1 MPANYHSEKKKKE
14 VNSNA
19 GAGSGEVSRYSF
31 FEGVQVVG
39 RWKKIRRKRV
49 PEPTSGREE
58 RVIILVDSCERYFD
72 RKGVRRY
79 RKSCVAR
86 SPKKGRHTTTKVRK
100 TVAMKI
106 AIEERQGC
114 NTAAS
119 RKKLRVI
126 SERGRVDKAEGF
138 RLHLIQ
144 KCCVGRVT
152 PNRRCVLHTGAD

>member
-31 FEGVQVVG
+31 FEGVQVLG

-49 PEPTSGREE
+49 PQPTSGREE
-58 RVIILVDSCERYFD
+58 RVIVLVDSCERYLD

-86 SPKKGRHTTTKVRK
+86 SLLGVRLIFLEFIVTRCRDVATPSPITKH
-100 TVAMKI
+100 
-106 AIEERQGC
+106 G
-114 NTAAS
+114 
-119 RKKLRVI
+119 
-126 SERGRVDKAEGF
+126 
-138 RLHLIQ
+138 
-144 KCCVGRVT
+144 
-152 PNRRCVLHTGAD
+152 

>member
-1 MPANYHSEKKKKE
+1 
-14 VNSNA
+14 
-19 GAGSGEVSRYSF
+19 
-31 FEGVQVVG
+31 
-39 RWKKIRRKRV
+39 
-49 PEPTSGREE
+49 
-58 RVIILVDSCERYFD
+58 VIVLVDSCERYLD

-86 SPKKGRHTTTKVRK
+86 SPKKGRHTATKVRR

-114 NTAAS
+114 NIAAS

-126 SERGRVDKAEGF
+126 SERGSVDKAEGF

-144 KCCVGRVT
+144 KCRVGMRT
-152 PNRRCVLHTGAD
+152 PYRGGLVPCIESAAEKEIESFEGGTEHLTS